1 MVRTTMKA
9 RNALTV
15 RSFFRVWTLYGATF
29 AGAVGSLILIGGTA
43 LLAALELLRSS
54 IPRLNEV
61 FQEDGLLSGVER
73 AVYNGLEYF
82 GVSFVMLFIV
92 WTLLSLSAVLPATI
106 VGVVY
111 EVLNKYLRSEKVV
124 LAVTYGLAGLFATVY
139 GVFAM
144 GWQLDG
150 IPFLYVPLGLVTGL
164 IACNITLR
172 FRRDVVE
179 PKQGSSAATA

>member
-1 MVRTTMKA
+1 MQQISTSPIRTF
-9 RNALTV
+9 L
-15 RSFFRVWTLYGATF
+15 RVWTLYGSVF

-61 FQEDGLLSGVER
+61 FQEDGLLSGFER
-73 AVYNGLEYF
+73 AVSNGIESLV
-82 GVSFVMLFIV
+82 VSFVMLFLV
-92 WTLLSLSAVLPATI
+92 WILLALCALVPATI
-106 VGVVY
+106 VGLVY

>member
-1 MVRTTMKA
+1 MQQISTSPIRTF
-9 RNALTV
+9 L
-15 RSFFRVWTLYGATF
+15 RVWTLYGSVF
-29 AGAVGSLILIGGTA
+29 AGAVGSLILVGGTA
-43 LLAALELLRSS
+43 LLAALDLLRSS
-54 IPRLNEV
+54 IPGLKEV
-61 FQEDGLLSGVER
+61 FQEDGLLSGFER
-73 AVYNGLEYF
+73 AVSNGIESLV
-82 GVSFVMLFIV
+82 VSFVMLFLV
-92 WTLLSLSAVLPATI
+92 WILLALCALVPATI
-106 VGVVY
+106 VGLVY

-179 PKQGSSAATA
+179 PDQASSAATAQP

>member
-1 MVRTTMKA
+1 MQQISTSPIRTF
-9 RNALTV
+9 L
-15 RSFFRVWTLYGATF
+15 RVWTLYGSVF
-29 AGAVGSLILIGGTA
+29 AGAVGSLILVGGTA
-43 LLAALELLRSS
+43 LLAALDLLRSS
-54 IPRLNEV
+54 IPGLKEV
-61 FQEDGLLSGVER
+61 FQEDGLLSGFER
-73 AVYNGLEYF
+73 AVSNGIESLV
-82 GVSFVMLFIV
+82 VSFVMLFLV
-92 WTLLSLSAVLPATI
+92 WILLALCALVPATI
-106 VGVVY
+106 VGLVY

-179 PKQGSSAATA
+179 PKQESSAATA

>member
-1 MVRTTMKA
+1 MARTTIKR
-9 RNALTV
+9 RNTLTV
-15 RSFFRVWTLYGATF
+15 RSFFSVWTLYGATF

-43 LLAALELLRSS
+43 TLAAFDLLRSFV
-54 IPRLNEV
+54 PQVNAV
-61 FQEDGLLSGVER
+61 FQENGILSGFER
-73 AVYNGLEYF
+73 AVSNGLESLV
-82 GVSFVMLFIV
+82 VSFVMLFLV
-92 WTLLSLSAVLPATI
+92 WILLALCALVPATI

-124 LAVTYGLAGLFATVY
+124 LLVTYGLAGLFATVY
-139 GVFAM
+139 GIFAM

-150 IPFLYVPLGLVTGL
+150 IPFLYVPLGFVTGL

-179 PKQGSSAATA
+179 PKQGSFAATA

>member
-1 MVRTTMKA
+1 MKTPARLSLRTF
-9 RNALTV
+9 L
-15 RSFFRVWTLYGATF
+15 RVWTLYGSVF

-43 LLAALELLRSS
+43 LLAALEILRSS

-73 AVYNGLEYF
+73 AVSNGVDYF
-82 GVSFVMLFIV
+82 GVSFVMLFII
-92 WTLLSLSAVLPATI
+92 WILLSLSAVLPATI

-111 EVLNKYLRSEKVV
+111 EVLNKYLRSERVV
-124 LAVTYGLAGLFATVY
+124 LFATYGLAGLFATVY

-144 GWQLDG
+144 SWQFDG
-150 IPFLYVPLGLVTGL
+150 VPFLYVPLGLVTGL

-172 FRRDVVE
+172 LRSDVLE
-179 PKQGSSAATA
+179 PKQASSAATA